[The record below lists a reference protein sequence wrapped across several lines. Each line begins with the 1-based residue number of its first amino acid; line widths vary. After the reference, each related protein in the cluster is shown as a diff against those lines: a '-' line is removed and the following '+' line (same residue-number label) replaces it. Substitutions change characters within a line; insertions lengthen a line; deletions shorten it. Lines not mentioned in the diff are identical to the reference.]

1 MPMSETADLLVEI
14 GTEELPPRSLKS
26 LSTAFGKEISDALR
40 SRDLTY
46 GEVATYATPRRLA
59 VVVSGVP
66 VAQADREN
74 ERRGPS
80 VDAAFDA
87 DGNPTKAAEG
97 FAKSCGVAV
106 EHLERVETEEGNWL
120 VFRTTEVGEATASL
134 VPAVVEEALARLPI
148 QRRMRWADFDFEFV
162 RPVHWIVLLFGNDV
176 VEAEILGASSGRMTR
191 GHRFLNPEAIPIEN
205 PGAYAM
211 TLYSAG
217 HVAPDFDDRA
227 DIIRRQVADAAHSA
241 GGKALMD
248 KELLEETAALVEWP
262 SVIVGNFDESFLEL
276 PDAVLVATMKGHQ
289 RYFPVADK
297 AGKLLPHFIAV
308 SNIES
313 KNPDTVRKGNE
324 RVLLPRL
331 KDAAYFLQADAGKSL
346 EERLEDLKGV
356 VFHEKLGTLFD
367 KTERIARL
375 AGHVAI
381 ALGENPDA
389 VKLARRAGQLCKC
402 DLLTAMVGE
411 FPELQGIMGGEYA
424 STSGEPE
431 QVSKAISEFYLPRFA
446 GDAIPDSTAGKA
458 VAIADKLDT
467 LAGIFGAGQAPTG
480 DKDPYA
486 LRRTALGV
494 LRILIEGELSL
505 DLKKLIPGAVD
516 GYKAHFQD
524 DTVTDRVYE
533 FMMDRLRAYFID
545 QGVPVEVFQA
555 VQARHPTRPLDFAR
569 RVHAVNEF
577 RKLPEAESLASA
589 NKRILNIL
597 KQAGDGIPDNTDDS
611 LFSEDAEWNLAAK
624 LVGLGPRVKEML
636 KQGDYTEA
644 MASLAG
650 LRENVDAFFDTVKV
664 MDDDEKVRN
673 NRLALLNNISG
684 LFMETA
690 DISRLQG

>member
-1 MPMSETADLLVEI
+1 MSDTADLLVEI
-14 GTEELPPRSLKS
+14 GTEELPPKSLKS
-26 LSTAFGKEISDALR
+26 LSTAFGKEIAECLR
-40 SRDLTY
+40 ARGLEH
-46 GEVATYATPRRLA
+46 GEVSTYSTPRRLA
-59 VVVSGVP
+59 VVVSDVSAVQP
-66 VAQADREN
+66 DREN

-106 EHLERVETEEGNWL
+106 EHLERVETEEGSWL
-120 VFRTTEVGEATASL
+120 AFRTTEVGEATPSL
-134 VPAVVEEALARLPI
+134 VPAIVEDALARLPVA
-148 QRRMRWADFDFEFV
+148 RRMRWANFDFEFV
-162 RPVHWIVLLFGNDV
+162 RPVQWIVLLFGSDV
-176 VEAEILGASSGRMTR
+176 IDSEILGVSSGRMTR
-191 GHRFLNPEAIPIEN
+191 GHRYLNPEAISVES

-217 HVAPDFDDRA
+217 HVAPDFDDRE
-227 DIIRRQVADAAHSA
+227 DIIRRQVADAANTL

-248 KELLEETAALVEWP
+248 KDLLEETAALVEWP
-262 SVIVGNFDESFLEL
+262 SVIIGGFDKDFLDL
-276 PDAVLVATMKGHQ
+276 PDAVLIATMKGHQ

-313 KNPDTVRKGNE
+313 KNPDTVRQGNE

-331 KDAAYFLQADAGKSL
+331 KDARFFLERDAGKSL
-346 EERLEDLKGV
+346 DERQEDLKGV

-381 ALGENPDA
+381 ALGDNPDS

-402 DLLTAMVGE
+402 DLLTSMVGE
-411 FPELQGIMGGEYA
+411 CPELQGVMGGVYA
-424 STSGEPE
+424 QNSGDPE
-431 QVSKAISEFYLPRFA
+431 QVSQAIAESYLPRFA
-446 GDAIPDSTAGKA
+446 GDAIPESTTGKA
-458 VAIADKLDT
+458 VAIADKLDS

-494 LRILIEGELSL
+494 LRILIEGELPL
-505 DLKKLIPGAVD
+505 DLKKLISDAVD
-516 GYKAHFQD
+516 GYKAVFQD
-524 DTVTDRVYE
+524 DTVAGRVYE
-533 FMMDRLRAYFID
+533 FMNERLRAYFVE
-545 QGVPVEVFQA
+545 QGVPVEVFLA
-555 VQARHPTRPLDFAR
+555 VQARNPTRPLDFAR
-569 RVHAVNEF
+569 RVHAVDEF

-589 NKRILNIL
+589 SKRIQNIL
-597 KQAGDGIPDNTDDS
+597 KQAGDGVPESTDDS

-624 LVGLGPRVKEML
+624 LVGLGPRVKELL
-636 KQGDYTEA
+636 KNGDYTEA

-664 MDDDEKVRN
+664 MDDNEKIRN

-684 LFMETA
+684 LFLETA

>member
-1 MPMSETADLLVEI
+1 MSETADLLVEI
-14 GTEELPPRSLKS
+14 GTEELPPKSLKA
-26 LSTAFGKEISDALR
+26 LSKAFGTEITESLR
-40 SRDLTY
+40 SRGLEH

-59 VVVSGVP
+59 VVVSEVP
-66 VAQADREN
+66 ISQPDREN

-106 EHLERVETEEGNWL
+106 EHLERLETEEGSWL
-120 VFRTTEVGEATASL
+120 VFRTTEVGEATPSL
-134 VPAVVEEALARLPI
+134 VPAVVEEALGRLPI
-148 QRRMRWADFDFEFV
+148 PRRMRWADFDFEFV

-176 VEAEILGASSGRMTR
+176 IEAEILGASSGRMTR
-191 GHRFLNPEAIPIEN
+191 GHRFLNPEAIPVEN
-205 PGAYAM
+205 AGAYAM

-227 DIIRRQVADAAHSA
+227 DIIRRQVADAANSV
-241 GGKALMD
+241 GGKAMLD

-262 SVIVGNFDESFLEL
+262 SVIVGGFDESFLEL
-276 PDAVLVATMKGHQ
+276 PDAVLVATMTGHQ
-289 RYFPVADK
+289 RYFPVTDE

-313 KNPDTVRKGNE
+313 KNPDTVRTGNE
-324 RVLLPRL
+324 RVLAPRL
-331 KDAAYFLQADAGKSL
+331 KDAAFFLEADAGKSL
-346 EERLEDLKGV
+346 EERQEDLKGV

-367 KTERIARL
+367 KTERVSRL

-402 DLLTAMVGE
+402 DLLTSMVGE
-411 FPELQGIMGGEYA
+411 FPELQGVMGGEYA
-424 STSGEPE
+424 AKGGEPD
-431 QVSKAISEFYLPRFA
+431 QVSKAIAEAYLPRFA
-446 GDAIPDSTAGKA
+446 GDAIPESTTGKA

-480 DKDPYA
+480 DKDPFA
-486 LRRTALGV
+486 LRRTALGI
-494 LRILIEGELSL
+494 LRILIEGELAL
-505 DLKKLIPGAVD
+505 DLKKLIPDAID
-516 GYKAHFQD
+516 GYKVDLQD
-524 DTVTDRVYE
+524 DAAADHIYE
-533 FMMDRLRAYFID
+533 FIMERLRAYFVD
-545 QGVPVEVFQA
+545 RGVPVEVFQA
-555 VQARHPTRPLDFAR
+555 VQARNPTRPLDFAK

-589 NKRILNIL
+589 NKRIQNIL
-597 KQAGDGIPDNTDDS
+597 KQAGDGIPGNTDDS
-611 LFSEDAEWNLAAK
+611 LFKEDAEWNLAAK
-624 LVGLGPRVKEML
+624 IVGLGPRVKEML
-636 KQGDYTEA
+636 KQGDYAEA

-664 MDDDEKVRN
+664 MDDDENVRK
-673 NRLALLNNISG
+673 NRLALLNNIRG
-684 LFMETA
+684 LFLETA

>member
-1 MPMSETADLLVEI
+1 MSETADLLVEI
-14 GTEELPPRSLKS
+14 GTEELPPKSLRSLS
-26 LSTAFGKEISDALR
+26 AALGTELAGCLR
-40 SRDLTY
+40 ARGLAH

-59 VVVSGVP
+59 VVVFGVP
-66 VAQADREN
+66 VAQPDREN

-80 VDAAFDA
+80 VDAAFDS
-87 DGNPTKAAEG
+87 DGNPTNAAEG

-106 EHLERVETEEGNWL
+106 EHLERVETEEGSWL
-120 VFRTTEVGEATASL
+120 VFRTTEVGEVTASL
-134 VPAVVEEALARLPI
+134 VPAIVEEALARLPI
-148 QRRMRWADFDFEFV
+148 PRRMRWADFDFEFV
-162 RPVHWIVLLFGNDV
+162 RPVQWIVLLFGNEV
-176 VEAEILGASSGRMTR
+176 VEAEIFGVSSGRMTR
-191 GHRFLNPEAIPIEN
+191 GHRFLNPEAIPIES

-227 DIIRRQVADAAHSA
+227 DIIQRQVADAANA
-241 GGKALMD
+241 LGGKALID
-248 KELLEETAALVEWP
+248 KALLEETAALVEWP

-276 PDAVLVATMKGHQ
+276 PDAVLVATMKEHQ
-289 RYFPVADK
+289 RYFPVFDNS
-297 AGKLLPHFIAV
+297 GKLLPHFIAV

-313 KNPDTVRKGNE
+313 KNSETVREGNE
-324 RVLLPRL
+324 RVLMPRL
-331 KDAAYFLQADAGKSL
+331 KDAAYFLEADAGKSL
-346 EERLEDLKGV
+346 EARQEDLKGI
-356 VFHEKLGTLFD
+356 VFHESLGTLFD
-367 KTERIARL
+367 KSERIARL

-381 ALGENPDA
+381 ALGEGPEA

-411 FPELQGIMGGEYA
+411 FPELQGVIGGEYA
-424 STSGEPE
+424 ARSGEPE
-431 QVSKAISEFYLPRFA
+431 QVCKAIAEVYLPRFA
-446 GDAIPDSTAGKA
+446 GDAVPETTTGKA

-505 DLKKLIPGAVD
+505 DLKRLIPDAVE
-516 GYKAHFQD
+516 GYKGVFQD
-524 DTVTDRVYE
+524 DAATDRVYE
-533 FMMDRLRAYFID
+533 FMTDRLRAYFVD

-555 VQARHPTRPLDFAR
+555 VQARNPTRPLDFSK

-577 RKLPEAESLASA
+577 RKLPEAEGLASA
-589 NKRILNIL
+589 NKRIQNIL

-611 LFSEDAEWNLAAK
+611 LFTEDAEWNLAAK

-636 KQGDYTEA
+636 KRGEYTEA

-664 MDDDEKVRN
+664 MDEDEKIRN
-673 NRLALLNNISG
+673 NRLALLNHIRG
-684 LFMETA
+684 LFLETA